1 MKSLI
6 KFAVSVSLCSL
17 LGTTIFPVLNVRAA
31 EKSTTVSNTNSSDED
46 FNSMYSQLTI
56 EKKQEFNQLVADGN
70 FSQSEQLEILKS
82 KISNDKS
89 DRLRGIKL
97 TIVKKIALYVAK
109 YTGRSIASKPLKPF
123 VNYLTN
129 FEGKSETGIR
139 NGLIKY
145 LHFNKTAAYWT
156 ARTIVFIYL

>member
-1 MKSLI
+1 MKNLI
-6 KFAVSVSLCSL
+6 KLAVSASLCGL
-17 LGTTIFPVLNVRAA
+17 LGTAISPVLSVKADENSAIV
-31 EKSTTVSNTNSSDED
+31 TNTSSSDED
-46 FNSMYSQLTI
+46 FNSMYSKLTA

-70 FSQSEQLEILKS
+70 FSKSEQLEILQS
-82 KISNDKS
+82 KISNDNS

-97 TIVKKIALYVAK
+97 TVVKKIALYVAK
-109 YTGRSIASKPLKPF
+109 YTGRSIASKPLKSF

-145 LHFNKTAAYWT
+145 LHFSKTAAYWT